1 MFPSMNLFQSNFLQE
16 FGSLNPKRS
25 KVCKSKGRQ
34 LLIEVLWLEL
44 ILNLS
49 FSLEGQQMIL
59 KIPGK

>member
-1 MFPSMNLFQSNFLQE
+1 VLFINLQSNFLQE

-25 KVCKSKGRQ
+25 KTAKAKVKQ
-34 LLIEVLWLEL
+34 VLHEVLWLEL
-44 ILNLS
+44 LLNLS